1 MIKKNSVVTLKY
13 CLKNTEGLEL
23 DHSDEDEP
31 LSYLHGSGQIVP
43 GLETALSGL
52 KIGDKK
58 AVTIAPTEAYG
69 EVVPD
74 LRIKVER
81 ANFPKEKPVEEGM
94 QFVAEVAGG
103 HQQPFMVQKVEG
115 DFVYLDGNHPL
126 AGQTLCF
133 DVEILAVREATKE
146 ELTHGHAHGPGGA
159 HH

>member
-1 MIKKNSVVTLKY
+1 MVKKDSVVTLKY

-23 DHSDEDEP
+23 DQSDENEP

-52 KIGDKK
+52 KVGDKK
-58 AVTIAPTEAYG
+58 AVTISPKEAYG
-69 EVVPD
+69 EVVPE
-74 LRIKVER
+74 LRIKVDR
-81 ANFPKEKPVEEGM
+81 ANFPTGKPIEEGM

-103 HQQPFMVQKVEG
+103 HQQPFMVQKIEG
-115 DFVYLDGNHPL
+115 DHVYLDGNHPL

-133 DVEILAVREATKE
+133 DVEILAVRDATKE

>member
-23 DHSDEDEP
+23 DHSDDDEP

-43 GLETALSGL
+43 GLENALSGL
-52 KIGDKK
+52 KVGDKK

-69 EVVPD
+69 EVVPE

-103 HQQPFMVQKVEG
+103 QQQPFMVQKIEG
-115 DFVYLDGNHPL
+115 EFVYLDGNHPL

-133 DVEILAVREATKE
+133 DVEIMAVREATKE

>member
-1 MIKKNSVVTLKY
+1 MIKKDAVVTLKY

-23 DHSDEDEP
+23 DQSDEDEP

-52 KIGDKK
+52 KVGDKK
-58 AVTIAPTEAYG
+58 AVTISPKEAYG
-69 EVVPD
+69 EVVPE
-74 LRIKVER
+74 LRIKVDR
-81 ANFPKEKPVEEGM
+81 ANFPTEKPIEEGM

-103 HQQPFMVQKVEG
+103 HQQPFMVQKIEG
-115 DFVYLDGNHPL
+115 DHVYLDGNHPL

-133 DVEILAVREATKE
+133 DVEILAVRDATKE